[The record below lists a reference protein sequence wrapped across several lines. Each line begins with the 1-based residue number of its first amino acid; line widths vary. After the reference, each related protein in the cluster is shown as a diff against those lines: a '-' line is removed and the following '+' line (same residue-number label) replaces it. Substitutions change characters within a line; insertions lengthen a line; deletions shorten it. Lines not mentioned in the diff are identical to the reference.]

1 MADQERIKRSAKEW
15 RELLTEEQFRV
26 GVKEGTERAFSPG
39 NFNDEKRAG
48 IYKCVGCGTP
58 LWSSKHKF
66 DSGTGWPS
74 FFAPIGPVETKTD
87 FKLVYPRTE
96 CHCAKS
102 ACIWDIC
109 SKMDQLQRT
118 NAGVSMGLS
127 WILKKKKPAAPDLPI
142 VQIFFQRDIRHD
154 QETLPARSGAHSCD
168 HRADWTHAHGSLSLD
183 EG

>member
-96 CHCAKS
+96 CHCAKCGLHMGHLFKDGP
-102 ACIWDIC
+102 APTHERWCI
-109 SKMDQLQRT
+109 
-118 NAGVSMGLS
+118 NGVVLDFEENE
-127 WILKKKKPAAPDLPI
+127 A
-142 VQIFFQRDIRHD
+142 
-154 QETLPARSGAHSCD
+154 SGA
-168 HRADWTHAHGSLSLD
+168 
-183 EG
+183 